1 MVKRYRVKNLVGDV
15 RRVLNEKNEYVL
27 LKKGESTITAKPDE
41 YINNLAFKVTEIDE
55 SEKKIKP
62 EKENIKKQ
70 NKSKTKKVM

>member
-27 LKKGESTITAKPDE
+27 LKKGKSTITTKPDE

-55 SEKKIKP
+55 SGKKIKS